1 MMITLK
7 STLGPAYDEAAE
19 QLEAKLQP
27 GDVMEVIL
35 AAQIIRAVRRL
46 QRCETAIEPDTQDID
61 RLRLRAELS
70 IRRNLAELRQLQADR
85 HLKLDLHLDLPGVIR
100 VKDVVNLKKQTQSAG
115 GSHSLSPEAACSRHD
130 SGQRTQSAAGSD
142 SLSPEA
148 ACSRRDSGQRT
159 ETGQPSAPNTPDLD
173 VETLIVNLLQ
183 KEQDAHAP
191 VSRPAGVS
199 TFRKPPAPGRNDAC
213 PCGSGV
219 KFKRCHG
226 LTASAPPLWHAQN
239 EPAAA

>member
-1 MMITLK
+1 MTITLK
-7 STLGPAYDEAAE
+7 TALGPAYDEAAE

-27 GDVMEVIL
+27 GDILEVTL

-61 RLRLRAELS
+61 RLRQRAELS

-85 HLKLDLHLDLPGVIR
+85 QLKLDLHLDLPGIIR

-115 GSHSLSPEAACSRHD
+115 GSHSLSPEAA
-130 SGQRTQSAAGSD
+130 Q
-142 SLSPEA
+142 
-148 ACSRRDSGQRT
+148 
-159 ETGQPSAPNTPDLD
+159 TGQPSTPNTPDLD

-191 VSRPAGVS
+191 VSRPAGVP
-199 TFRKPPAPGRNDAC
+199 TLRKPPTPGRNEPC

-226 LTASAPPLWHAQN
+226 LTASAPPLWHPQD

>member
-1 MMITLK
+1 MTITLR
-7 STLGPAYDEAAE
+7 TALGPAYDEAAE

-27 GDVMEVIL
+27 GDILEVTL

-100 VKDVVNLKKQTQSAG
+100 VKDVVNLKKRTQSAG
-115 GSHSLSPEAACSRHD
+115 GSHSLSPEAACSGHD
-130 SGQRTQSAAGSD
+130 SGQ
-142 SLSPEA
+142 P
-148 ACSRRDSGQRT
+148 
-159 ETGQPSAPNTPDLD
+159 PNTPDLD

-183 KEQDAHAP
+183 KEQGAHAP

-199 TFRKPPAPGRNDAC
+199 TLRKPPAPGRNEAC

-226 LTASAPPLWHAQN
+226 LTASSPPLWHPQD